1 MKPFIILF
9 LALFSFPMLQATAQD
24 LEKMN
29 KNELRDYSLM
39 LLGKI
44 DSLQTE
50 IASLQVQREQL
61 NQALADA
68 EQKNKLNLSEI
79 QKLTNLAAKT
89 QKELERVQAEK
100 DAVIL
105 TLKKDV
111 LLLQDSLA
119 TLQTTLLTAA
129 AGTPSDPN
137 DFLNAYFRQ
146 PFPLE
151 NNSFSLVLSKVIFGA
166 SNTNSSDYYEAEEEV
181 MSLPEILPA
190 EAFTYWGIKPKVK
203 IMDGTKF
210 NDFVLVQT
218 LAYYNARLPKI
229 QIYKNK
235 LLTIVNKEGNEESFL
250 MTINPLDGDNANN
263 QRNAFQFNLVSE
275 ESNANQDYERS
286 KNLTWRFFALDNEVY
301 LALSYDQLKR
311 INTEL
316 KDVDEG
322 IEAFSEYYDRLVMAT
337 SFDSDYRQTTTGNGV
352 YLSRK
357 KDPFMKEALYVEPDQ
372 LIYLFK
378 FK

>member
-286 KNLTWRFFALDNEVY
+286 KNLTWRFFAMDNEVY

>member
-50 IASLQVQREQL
+50 IASLQAQREQL

-111 LLLQDSLA
+111 LQLQDSLA

-166 SNTNSSDYYEAEEEV
+166 SHTNDSDYYEAEEEV

-235 LLTIVNKEGNEESFL
+235 LLTIVNKSGNEESFL
-250 MTINPLDGDNANN
+250 ITINPIEGDNANN
-263 QRNAFQFNLVSE
+263 QRSAFQFNLVSE

-286 KNLTWRFFALDNEVY
+286 KNLTWRFFAIDNEVY

>member
-9 LALFSFPMLQATAQD
+9 LALISFPMLQAAAQD

-50 IASLQVQREQL
+50 IASLQAQREQL

-105 TLKKDV
+105 SLKKDV

-129 AGTPSDPN
+129 EGTPSDPN

-166 SNTNSSDYYEAEEEV
+166 SDTNESNYYEAEEEV

-190 EAFTYWGIKPKVK
+190 ESFTYWGIKPKVK

-235 LLTIVNKEGNEESFL
+235 LLTIVNKSGNEESFL
-250 MTINPLDGDNANN
+250 ITINPIEGDKANN
-263 QRNAFQFNLVSE
+263 QRSALQFNLVSE

-286 KNLTWRFFALDNEVY
+286 KNLTWRFFAIDNEVY

-378 FK
+378 WK

>member
-1 MKPFIILF
+1 MKSTITLLVSLF
-9 LALFSFPMLQATAQD
+9 FLSLLQATAQD
-24 LEKMN
+24 FEKMN
-29 KNELRDYSLM
+29 KNELRDYALV
-39 LLGKI
+39 LVGKI
-44 DSLQTE
+44 DSLNTQ
-50 IASLQVQREQL
+50 IASLQTKGQEL
-61 NQALADA
+61 SQALARS
-68 EQKNKLNLSEI
+68 EEKNANNLSEI
-79 QKLTNLAAKT
+79 QKLTNLVAKT

-100 DAVIL
+100 EAVII
-105 TLKKDV
+105 TLNKDV

-250 MTINPLDGDNANN
+250 ITINPLDGDNANN

-286 KNLTWRFFALDNEVY
+286 KNLTWRFFAMDNEVY

>member
-1 MKPFIILF
+1 
-9 LALFSFPMLQATAQD
+9 MLQATAQD

-111 LLLQDSLA
+111 LQLQDSLA

>member
-9 LALFSFPMLQATAQD
+9 LALISFPMLQATAQD

-29 KNELRDYSLM
+29 KNEMRDYSLM

-50 IASLQVQREQL
+50 IASLQAQREQL

-105 TLKKDV
+105 SLKKDV

-129 AGTPSDPN
+129 EGTPSDPN
-137 DFLNAYFRQ
+137 DFLNTYFRQ

-166 SNTNSSDYYEAEEEV
+166 SDTNESNYYEAEEEV

-190 EAFTYWGIKPKVK
+190 ESFTYWGIKPKVK

-235 LLTIVNKEGNEESFL
+235 LLTIVNKSGNEESFL
-250 MTINPLDGDNANN
+250 ITINPIEGDKANN
-263 QRNAFQFNLVSE
+263 QRSAFQFNLVSE

-286 KNLTWRFFALDNEVY
+286 KNLTWRFFAIDNEVY

-378 FK
+378 WK